1 MRITIVTILLFTIS
15 VITASAQDTIFY
27 KPNEQVV
34 FDTIPYMVKDN
45 YFESAYNELAS
56 MIEDES
62 KYSFKRAVFLVD
74 WAYNE
79 GNPSY
84 SQYCHEIDSI
94 TNVLRAFIHF
104 NGSEEYKTATN
115 WAIFEYFTKPS
126 PMNGNRPFVYDFE
139 DFTGRQDFNKVL
151 VTKVMKTHSGQCTT
165 LPLFY
170 KILCDEMGGQ
180 SKLALAPN
188 HMYIKHIG
196 EDGRWVN
203 VELTNGSFARDEWYL
218 QTFGISTEAI
228 RNGVFLCALSDKE
241 NISFMLQHLALA
253 YKQKYG
259 NYDYFTLK
267 CADKALE
274 YAPNFCQALV
284 VKYLNLHYFGS
295 CYVKKY
301 GKVWSHFIITNNE
314 QYKSTLD
321 LLDNLGYSQITDDEY
336 QLNVERAMQEI
347 ESQKK

>member
-1 MRITIVTILLFTIS
+1 MRRTIVTTLIFTIS
-15 VITASAQDTIFY
+15 VITAYTQDSIFY
-27 KPNEQVV
+27 KPNEKVT
-34 FDTIPYMVKDN
+34 FDTIPYMVKDK
-45 YFESAYNELAS
+45 YFKSAFNELAS
-56 MIEDES
+56 MIEDET
-62 KYSFKRAVFLVD
+62 KYCFKRAVFLVD

-94 TNVLRAFIHF
+94 TNVLRAFIHI
-104 NGSEEYKTATN
+104 NGSEVYKTAPN

-126 PMNGNRPFVYDFE
+126 PMNGNRPFVYDFD
-139 DFTGRQDFNKVL
+139 DFTGQQDFNNVL
-151 VTKVMKTHSGQCTT
+151 VNKVMKTHSGQCTT

-241 NISFMLQHLALA
+241 NIAFMLQHLALA

-301 GKVWSHFIITNNE
+301 GKVWSHFIIKNNE

-321 LLDNLGYSQITDDEY
+321 LLDNLCYSQITDEEY
-336 QLNVERAMQEI
+336 RQNVERAMEEI
-347 ESQKK
+347 GSQK